1 MYDLYVVT
9 DPDLSLGRSPV
20 EIAALAYEGGADVVQ
35 LRDKHA
41 DGKQLLGWA
50 RGMKELADK
59 YGKIFIVND
68 RLDIAILSGAHGVH
82 LGQSDIPVAEARKL
96 VSPDFIIGASVK
108 STEEAAEAEK
118 NGADYLGVTLFET
131 KTKADADPAGG
142 LELLGKILLSVDVP
156 VVAIGGM
163 NRDNAASVIEA
174 GAEGVAFVS
183 AVVSKE
189 DVVQASGDLKAIITA
204 SKARR

>member
-189 DVVQASGDLKAIITA
+189 DVVQASGDLRAIITA